1 VRQKIY
7 FRAVSCDGI
16 MQLRII
22 NNLTHLPEKQWRRLN
37 LAGCPFLDYRFL
49 AALEAS
55 GCAGAG
61 RGWQAQHLAL
71 FEGEDLAGAMPLY
84 LKSHSAGE
92 FVFDWAWADAYERNG
107 FSYYP
112 KLVCAVPFTPVA
124 GPRLLSAAGARHE
137 IIAAQ
142 LIEAALGH
150 ARKLGVSSLHFL
162 FPTKSD
168 ARLLGSHSGM
178 MERRD
183 VQFHWHNNGY
193 RSFTDYLGAMSADK
207 RKKIKRERRRV
218 AEQGVHVDML
228 PGGELGE
235 RDWNRFYDFYRITH
249 AAHSSFHHL
258 NRAFFHAVG
267 ESMASHI
274 VMAMARRGGEVV
286 AGALFFLGDGALYGR
301 YWGAAARIADLHF
314 ETCYYRPIEWCI
326 ENNTARFEAGAQGGH
341 KLQRGL
347 MPVTTR
353 SVHWLSHPLFSAAVG
368 EFLAGEKRGMGKY
381 KAALEAHSPFRNV

>member
-1 VRQKIY
+1 
-7 FRAVSCDGI
+7 
-16 MQLRII
+16 MQQRII
-22 NNLTHLPEKQWRRLN
+22 NNLTHLPERQWQRLN

-49 AALEAS
+49 SALEDS

-61 RGWQAQHLAL
+61 RGWRAQHVAL
-71 FEGEDLAGAMPLY
+71 FEGGGLAGAMPLY

-124 GPRLLSAAGARHE
+124 GPRLLSAPGVRHE
-137 IIAAQ
+137 IIAAK
-142 LIEAALGH
+142 LIDAALGH

-168 ARLLGSHSGM
+168 ARLISRHASM

-183 VQFHWHNNGY
+183 VQFHWHNRGY
-193 RSFTDYLGAMSADK
+193 RSFTDYISAMSADK

-218 AEQGVHVDML
+218 AEQGVRVDML
-228 PGGELGE
+228 PGDALGG
-235 RDWNRFYDFYRITH
+235 RDWDRFYDFYRITH
-249 AAHSSFHHL
+249 AAHASFHHL
-258 NRAFFHAVG
+258 NRAFFHAIG
-267 ESMASHI
+267 ESMASRI
-274 VMAMARRGGEVV
+274 LMAMARMGGEVV

-326 ENNTARFEAGAQGGH
+326 ENNIARFEAGAQGGH

-381 KAALEAHSPFRNV
+381 KAALEAHSPFRND